1 MFCFAALAKIVAR
14 KFAKALIACCLKVTC
29 KQDEVIK
36 LLQKKSSSVYPNLFV
51 LLAESVVAKNEEE
64 YCADSFKTKGF
75 PQKLSLPLSHMK
87 LQ

>member
-1 MFCFAALAKIVAR
+1 MFSQSYLQPERNDEIVA
-14 KFAKALIACCLKVTC
+14 
-29 KQDEVIK
+29 
-36 LLQKKSSSVYPNLFV
+36 KKSSSVYPNVFV
-51 LLAESVVAKNEEE
+51 LTAKNIVAQNEEE